1 MDARLLADALLAL
14 HGLFILFVVFGG
26 LLALR
31 WPKMVWV
38 HLPAALWGAAIEFGG
53 WVCPLTPLENHFRR
67 LAGEQGYAGGFVQ
80 HYMLP
85 LIYPGV
91 LTREI
96 QIGFGLLVVGVNGI
110 VYYFVWRR
118 RR

>member
-38 HLPAALWGAAIEFGG
+38 HLPVALWGAAIEFGG
-53 WVCPLTPLENHFRR
+53 WVCPLTPQENHFRR

-80 HYMLP
+80 HYLLP
-85 LIYPGV
+85 LIYPGA

-96 QIGFGLLVVGVNGI
+96 QFGLGVFVILVNVAI
-110 VYYFVWRR
+110 YAWPWRR
-118 RR
+118 RV